1 MNGRRQLRW
10 MLVLTLSACAGAPSS
25 TARMDGS
32 PSVPS
37 AVDASAPAPTP
48 LESIA
53 PFRTASALAGATSWI
68 AYQAGSTADRQAE
81 RIRIVRPDGTD
92 DHELF
97 GEVPYVKH
105 LHPAWSP
112 DGQQIAFG
120 VEGGGPDRIY
130 VGNVDGSDV
139 RILAECRDAD
149 CVGLG
154 HPVWS
159 PDGTTIVAR
168 FDGGP
173 MTDRG
178 PTQLGLALVDVV
190 SGDYELITLQ
200 GTEYQDIYPRW
211 SPDGR
216 QLVFWREQTGPDG
229 EQVAVFVMDIDDTE
243 ARQLTPW
250 ELRAGD
256 PDWSPDGSWIVF
268 GTHPLRGHEDGTWP
282 SNLYLIRPDGTD
294 MTQLTDF
301 GEGDDRATHPR
312 WSPDG
317 RAILYVRV
325 GSAGHP
331 REIWAMSADGSQD
344 SIAVPPVAGRL
355 YTHPA
360 MQPTADQ

>member
-1 MNGRRQLRW
+1 VVTDAAVKFSQ
-10 MLVLTLSACAGAPSS
+10 AP
-25 TARMDGS
+25 
-32 PSVPS
+32 
-37 AVDASAPAPTP
+37 
-48 LESIA
+48 
-53 PFRTASALAGATSWI
+53 ALAGQRGWI
-68 AYQAGSTADRQAE
+68 AYQAGSSAELQAE

-97 GEVPYVKH
+97 GEIPYVKH

-112 DGQQIAFG
+112 DGQRIAFG

-159 PDGTTIVAR
+159 PDGTTIAAR

-178 PTQLGLALVDVV
+178 PTRLGLALVDVA
-190 SGDYELITLQ
+190 SGDYEVITLQ

-216 QLVFWREQTGPDG
+216 QLVFWREQVAPDG
-229 EQVAVFVMDIDDTE
+229 EQVAVFVMGIDGSE

-268 GTHPLRGHEDGTWP
+268 GTNPLRGHEAGDWT
-282 SNLYLIRPDGTD
+282 SNLYLIRPDGTG
-294 MTQLTDF
+294 MQQLTDF
-301 GEGDDRATHPR
+301 GEGDDRAVHPR
-312 WSPDG
+312 STPDG
-317 RAILYVRV
+317 SAVLYARI
-325 GSAGHP
+325 GPTGFP
-331 REIWAMSADGSQD
+331 REIWAIGADGTND
-344 SIAVPPVAGRL
+344 ALAVPPAAGRL

-360 MQPTADQ
+360 MQPTD

>member
-1 MNGRRQLRW
+1 
-10 MLVLTLSACAGAPSS
+10 MLVLTLSACAGGAPSP

-32 PSVPS
+32 PPLPS
-37 AVDASAPAPTP
+37 AVDASASAPTP
-48 LESIA
+48 LESTA
-53 PFRTASALAGATSWI
+53 PFTTASALGGATGWI
-68 AYQAGSTADRQAE
+68 AYQAGSTVDRQAE

-97 GEVPYVKH
+97 GEIPYVKH
-105 LHPAWSP
+105 LHPA
-112 DGQQIAFG
+112 
-120 VEGGGPDRIY
+120 
-130 VGNVDGSDV
+130 
-139 RILAECRDAD
+139 
-149 CVGLG
+149 
-154 HPVWS
+154 WS

-178 PTQLGLALVDVV
+178 PTQLGLALIDVA

-229 EQVAVFVMDIDDTE
+229 EQVAVFVMDMDDTE

-317 RAILYVRV
+317 RAILYARV
-325 GSAGHP
+325 GSVGHP

-360 MQPTADQ
+360 MQPTAGH